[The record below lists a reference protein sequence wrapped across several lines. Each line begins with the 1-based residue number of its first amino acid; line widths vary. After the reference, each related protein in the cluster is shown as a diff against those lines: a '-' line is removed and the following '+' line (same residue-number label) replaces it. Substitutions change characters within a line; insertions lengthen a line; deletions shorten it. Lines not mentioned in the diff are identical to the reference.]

1 MIPVE
6 IPKHVKIVAATKYV
20 ESAEMRKLYQEGILD
35 FGENRTDSFL
45 KKYEELKDL
54 NVVWHFIGHLQRN
67 KAKDVL
73 NKIECLH
80 SLDSYDLALEIE
92 KRRIEPLKCLIEMNL
107 SKEDTKSGI
116 YYEELDSF
124 VEKILPLEKVKLV
137 GLMTMTSKEATN
149 EQKYEQFK
157 RLKSILDELNLKY
170 HLNMKELSMGMSE
183 DYKEAIK
190 AGATMVRLGRIL
202 WTKKN

>member
-6 IPKHVKIVAATKYV
+6 IPKQVKIVAATKYV
-20 ESAEMRKLYQEGILD
+20 ESLEMRKLYQEGICD

-54 NVVWHFIGHLQRN
+54 KVIWHFIGHLQRN

-73 NKIECLH
+73 NKIEYLH
-80 SLDSYDLALEIE
+80 SLDSYKLALEIE
-92 KRRIEPLKCLIEMNL
+92 KRRIEPLKCLIEINL

-116 YYEELDSF
+116 SYEELDLF
-124 VEKILPLEKVKLV
+124 INKLLPLEKVKLV
-137 GLMTMTSKEATN
+137 GLMTMTPKEATKN
-149 EQKYEQFK
+149 QKYEQFK

-170 HLNMKELSMGMSE
+170 HLNMKELSMGMSD

-202 WTKKN
+202 WTRKN

>member
-6 IPKHVKIVAATKYV
+6 IPKQVKIVAATKYV
-20 ESAEMRKLYQEGILD
+20 ESLEMRKLYQEGICD

-54 NVVWHFIGHLQRN
+54 NVIWHFIGHLQRN

-73 NKIECLH
+73 NKIEYLH
-80 SLDSYDLALEIE
+80 SLDSYKLALEIE
-92 KRRIEPLKCLIEMNL
+92 KRRIEPLKCLIEINL

-116 YYEELDSF
+116 SYEELDSF
-124 VEKILPLEKVKLV
+124 IEKILPLEKVKLV
-137 GLMTMTSKEATN
+137 GLMTMTPKEATKN
-149 EQKYEQFK
+149 QKYEQFK

-170 HLNMKELSMGMSE
+170 HLNMKELSMGMSD

>member
-6 IPKHVKIVAATKYV
+6 IPKQVKIVAATKYV
-20 ESAEMRKLYQEGILD
+20 ESLEMRKLYQEGICD

-54 NVVWHFIGHLQRN
+54 NVIWHFIGHLQRN

-73 NKIECLH
+73 NKIEYLH
-80 SLDSYDLALEIE
+80 SLDSYKLALEIE
-92 KRRIEPLKCLIEMNL
+92 KRRIEPLKCLFEINL

-116 YYEELDSF
+116 SYEELDSF
-124 VEKILPLEKVKLV
+124 IEKILPLEKVKLV
-137 GLMTMTSKEATN
+137 GLMTMTPKEATKN
-149 EQKYEQFK
+149 QKYEQFK

-170 HLNMKELSMGMSE
+170 HLNMKELSMGMSD